1 MHNYTANAKHAVIN
15 TRLVI
20 SADDSHNVDHIAD
33 GLNEMLRESVSSGF
47 LADYEFTNSDNPA
60 MPTASASPEEGELLA
75 ELKTFLLIITN
86 SKAFVSE
93 HVRVETTLDLS
104 DMSEE
109 DVIKAVMDVVEISD
123 NDDVEVIDLSRTER
137 VVL

>member
-33 GLNEMLRESVSSGF
+33 GLNELLHESVSSGF
-47 LADYEFTNSDNPA
+47 LADYEFINSDTPA
-60 MPTASASPEEGELLA
+60 MPTASASPEEGELLD
-75 ELKTFLLIITN
+75 ELKTYLLIVSN
-86 SKAFVSE
+86 SKTHSKE
-93 HVRVETTLDLS
+93 HVRVETTLELCE
-104 DMSEE
+104 MSEE
-109 DVIKAVMDVVEISD
+109 DVINAVTDVVEID
-123 NDDVEVIDLSRTER
+123 NNDSIAVIDLSLTER